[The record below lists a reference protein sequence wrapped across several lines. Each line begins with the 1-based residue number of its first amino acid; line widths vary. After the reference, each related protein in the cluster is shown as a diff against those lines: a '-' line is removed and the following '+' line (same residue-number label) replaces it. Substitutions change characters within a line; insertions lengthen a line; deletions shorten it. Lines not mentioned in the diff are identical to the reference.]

1 MSPLYKAE
9 KNCSDYGVHGIQIDR
24 LGLTVSTQKLVLKN
38 MHRVPRKATD
48 SRNLASGVICAEFKI
63 LNKTII
69 WSFYLELKR
78 ANSIPSTVNLEGEE
92 KTRGVTLQKNRFFF
106 RYYLSKMDE

>member
-1 MSPLYKAE
+1 MT
-9 KNCSDYGVHGIQIDR
+9 GILVTVALTNNLGALKQLCNQWFRR
-24 LGLTVSTQKLVLKN
+24 L
-38 MHRVPRKATD
+38 TD